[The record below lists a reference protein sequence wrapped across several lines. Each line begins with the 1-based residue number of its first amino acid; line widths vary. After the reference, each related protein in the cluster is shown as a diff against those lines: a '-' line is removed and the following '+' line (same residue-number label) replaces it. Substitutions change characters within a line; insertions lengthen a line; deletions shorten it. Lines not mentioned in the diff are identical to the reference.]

1 MSEKYKK
8 KSNYLIY
15 VQHFLIL
22 VSTVTG
28 CVSTSAFASLV
39 FVIVGIT
46 SFGAEIIIC
55 AVTAGIKKY
64 KSTISKNEKRNMI
77 K

>member
-39 FVIVGIT
+39 CVVVGIT
-46 SFGAEIIIC
+46 SSGAGIINC

-64 KSTISKNEKRNMI
+64 KSTISKKKKETW
-77 K
+77 

>member
-28 CVSTSAFASLV
+28 CVSTSAFVLLLV
-39 FVIVGIT
+39 LQVP
-46 SFGAEIIIC
+46 EQ
-55 AVTAGIKKY
+55 
-64 KSTISKNEKRNMI
+64 E
-77 K
+77 